1 MHREKLRQSILRAQA
16 AGFIG
21 DDIELIVR
29 HSERFAEVCRS
40 YWQPPGSGA
49 DLGSGG
55 GVPAFVIAERIE
67 DISLLLIESMERRAA
82 FLREE
87 VAELGLSNR
96 LRVYCGR
103 GEDAG
108 RDPELR
114 ERFELVTSRGF
125 GPPSPTAEIGSA
137 LLAPGGV
144 MVVSEPPNSDGSRWN
159 SETLAELGLGKL
171 TVVEREFSFAVFEKV
186 DRIGDRYPRRSGV
199 PFKRPLF

>member
-1 MHREKLRQSILRAQA
+1 MYREKLRRSILRAQA
-16 AGFIG
+16 IGFIG
-21 DDIELIVR
+21 DDIELIER
-29 HSERFAEVCRS
+29 HSERFAEVCQS
-40 YWQPPGSGA
+40 YWDGPGSGA

-55 GVPAFVIAERIE
+55 GVPAFVIAELIE
-67 DISLLLIESMERRAA
+67 DISLLLIETMEKRAA

-108 RDPELR
+108 REPEFR
-114 ERFELVTSRGF
+114 ERFALVTARGF
-125 GPPSPTAEIGSA
+125 GPPSPTVEIGSA
-137 LLAPGGV
+137 LLALGGV
-144 MVVSEPPNSDGSRWN
+144 MVVSEPPNSDGSRWQP
-159 SETLAELGLGKL
+159 EVLAELGLGKL
-171 TVVEREFSFAVFEKV
+171 AVVEREFSFAVFEKV

>member
-1 MHREKLRQSILRAQA
+1 MYREKLRRSILRAQA
-16 AGFIG
+16 IGFIG
-21 DDIELIVR
+21 DDIELISR
-29 HSERFAEVCRS
+29 HSERFAEVCQS
-40 YWQPPGSGA
+40 YWDGPGSGA

-55 GVPAFVIAERIE
+55 GVPAFVIAELIE
-67 DISLLLIESMERRAA
+67 DISLLLIETMEKRAA

-108 RDPELR
+108 REPEFR
-114 ERFELVTSRGF
+114 ERFALVTARGF
-125 GPPSPTAEIGSA
+125 GPPSPTVEIGSA
-137 LLAPGGV
+137 LLAHGGV
-144 MVVSEPPNSDGSRWN
+144 MVVSEPPNSDGSRWQP
-159 SETLAELGLGKL
+159 EVLAELGLGKL
-171 TVVEREFSFAVFEKV
+171 AVVEREFSFAVFEKV